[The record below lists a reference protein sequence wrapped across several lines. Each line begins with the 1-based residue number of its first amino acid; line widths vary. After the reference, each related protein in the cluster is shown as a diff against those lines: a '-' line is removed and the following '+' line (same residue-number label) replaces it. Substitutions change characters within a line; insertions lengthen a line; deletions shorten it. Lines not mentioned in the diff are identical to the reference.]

1 MKTIKLIAV
10 LAIALAAS
18 AASAAVDS
26 YLYWMVDGAN
36 YGGSDVAFDYA
47 TISVDGG
54 ATYLNLYGADA
65 TTSDLT
71 EFASAGYLT
80 STPATSTYGA
90 PTQGL
95 FAGFDS
101 SAGVNTFLIELW
113 LDSQTERVAWQTYSY
128 EYLASFISGDTKGGS
143 SAPFGVTDVVP
154 EPTSGLLSLF
164 GLAAL
169 ALRRRRRA

>member
-26 YLYWMVDGAN
+26 YLYWMVDSAN
-36 YGGSDVAFDYA
+36 YGGSAVAFDYA

-54 ATYLNLYGADA
+54 STYLNLYGAGA

-101 SAGVNTFLIELW
+101 SSGVKTFLVELW
-113 LDSQTERVAWQTYSY
+113 LDTQAQRVGWQSYSY
-128 EYLASFISGDTKGGS
+128 DYLASFISGDTKGGS
-143 SAPFGVTDVVP
+143 STPFGVTDVVP